1 MKATTEFFAAIQAGE
16 DAKLQKLLA
25 DDPQLA
31 SARDPH
37 GISAIMRALYS
48 RHPELL
54 QSLLAAHPELDVF
67 DAAAVGRSERLSEL
81 LRRDPLQARSWSA
94 DGFTALHFACFFG
107 QDATG
112 LLLLEHGADPSAVAR
127 NPMKVMPLHSA
138 ASARNLV
145 LARALLE
152 HGAPVDA
159 RQAMGWIPIH
169 AAAQNG
175 DLAMAELLL
184 RYKADPRLTN
194 DEGVSAFELARKA
207 GHTELVAL
215 LER

>member
-1 MKATTEFFAAIQAGE
+1 MKDTTEFIAAIQAG
-16 DAKLQKLLA
+16 DKDKLQKLLA
-25 DDPQLA
+25 DDPELA
-31 SARDPH
+31 SARDKN
-37 GISAIMRALYS
+37 GVSAIMQAFYS
-48 RHPELL
+48 RHSELL
-54 QSLLAAHPELDVF
+54 KPLLAANPELDVF
-67 DAAAVGRSERLSEL
+67 DATAAGRSKRLSEL
-81 LRRDPLQARSWSA
+81 LNRDSQQARSWSA

-112 LLLLEHGADPSAVAR
+112 LLLLEHGADPSAVSR

-138 ASARNLV
+138 ASARDVV
-145 LARALLE
+145 LARALLD

-175 DLAMAELLL
+175 DQAMAELLL
-184 RYKADPRLTN
+184 KHGADPRATN
-194 DEGVSAFELARKA
+194 DEGVNAIELARKG
-207 GHTELVAL
+207 GHKELVTL